1 MNSTSPP
8 WETPHFGKGSGPIGT
23 GNERTRG
30 KEWRENGNRAGTL
43 TRFIWGRDSE
53 PLEKGWH
60 LKPGPQ
66 TGGWCTKGVMTSRHG
81 MSKPPLFFSRV
92 CEIKTGKIG
101 LFYSRI
107 SESSWAEGRQCLGT
121 ICPAMMSIHYG
132 ESCKPRSWSTV
143 TSWGEK
149 KDFSNA
155 LIWRHPFFCVYLL
168 LFVHGMQHL
177 VCMVWWMHENT
188 FVIHLSILLTVTYS

>member
-8 WETPHFGKGSGPIGT
+8 WETPHFGRGSGPIGA

-30 KEWRENGNRAGTL
+30 KEWQENGNRAGTF

-53 PLEKGWH
+53 PLEKGWR

-107 SESSWAEGRQCLGT
+107 SEFGRAEGRQCLGT
-121 ICPAMMSIHYG
+121 ICPAMISIHYG
-132 ESCKPRSWSTV
+132 ESCRPRSLSSV
-143 TSWGEK
+143 TSWRWKEGFFK
-149 KDFSNA
+149 CFNLMSS
-155 LIWRHPFFCVYLL
+155 FFCVFICYH
-168 LFVHGMQHL
+168 LFIQ
-177 VCMVWWMHENT
+177 CRD
-188 FVIHLSILLTVTYS
+188 